1 MQNILKAILKDS
13 CVITSYTASDGW
25 TARSSSGTVTAACRF
40 ERKDGYV
47 QGENG
52 QQVAYQGQ
60 IILAGE
66 TSLVMTDTVT
76 VGGFNFDVVKVEEI
90 KNFAGDVVRRDG
102 FLA

>member
-13 CVITSYTASDGW
+13 CVITSYSPSDGW
-25 TARSSSGTVTAACRF
+25 NGRGATGSVTAACRF

-60 IILAGE
+60 IVLAGE
-66 TSLVMTDTVT
+66 TSLLMTDTVT
-76 VGGFNFDVVKVEEI
+76 IAGFNFDVVKVEEI